1 MGSERRSGVV
11 YVVLSAVAFGAMAI
25 FARFARES
33 GADVMTV
40 LFLRFAI
47 AAVLMS
53 ALMVATGRRWPARR
67 NVLILAG
74 MGGVGYVGQS
84 FSFFTALD
92 YATAGLVALLLYLYP
107 FIVTVLSAVFLG
119 KRLTAARMLTV
130 GVALV
135 GTALTIGG
143 TISGQPLGIVLG
155 VTAAVI
161 YSVYILVGSRV
172 MAEEAPLAAATVV
185 MIAAAVVFGLLV
197 AGSSPAWPQGVVGWT
212 AVVLIAVVSTVIA
225 MVTFFVGIQRLGPAD
240 AATLST
246 LEPVVTFILAAIFLG
261 EPILLNQV
269 AGGAIILG
277 AVVWLTRSSA
287 VPGGGLA
294 SKTGG
299 DTPRR

>member
-1 MGSERRSGVV
+1 MGSERLSGVL
-11 YVVLSAVAFGAMAI
+11 YVVLSAIAFGAMAI

-47 AAVLMS
+47 SAVLMS
-53 ALMVATGRRWPARR
+53 AMMIATRRRWPARR
-67 NVLILAG
+67 NVVILAA

-119 KRLTAARMLTV
+119 RRLTVQRVIAVVAAL
-130 GVALV
+130 A

-143 TISGQPLGIVLG
+143 AIAGQPLGILLG
-155 VTAAVI
+155 VTAALI

-185 MIAAAVVFGLLV
+185 MIAAAMVFSVLV
-197 AGSSPAWPQGVVGWT
+197 GSNGPAWPQSAMGWG

-225 MVTFFVGIQRLGPAD
+225 MVTFFIGIQRLGAAD

-246 LEPVVTFILAAIFLG
+246 LEPVVTFVLAAILLG
-261 EPILLNQV
+261 EPILINQV
-269 AGGAIILG
+269 IGGAVILG
-277 AVVWLTRSSA
+277 AVIWLTRASA
-287 VPGGGLA
+287 VPQR
-294 SKTGG
+294 
-299 DTPRR
+299 DTPP